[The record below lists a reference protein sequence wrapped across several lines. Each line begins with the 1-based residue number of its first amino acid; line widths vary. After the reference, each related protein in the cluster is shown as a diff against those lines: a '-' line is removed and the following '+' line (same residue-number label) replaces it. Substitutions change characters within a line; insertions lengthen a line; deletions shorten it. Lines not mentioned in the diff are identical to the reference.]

1 MNKREAQR
9 ELKYL
14 YSLNPGFGFIYFLMK
29 KEEDPD
35 YWTKVREIAFGKES
49 EVNGQKESA

>member
-1 MNKREAQR
+1 MNKKEALR

-14 YSLNPGFGFIYFLMK
+14 YSLDPGLRFLYFLMK

-35 YWTKVREIAFGKES
+35 YWTRVREIALEKK
-49 EVNGQKESA
+49 VK

>member
-1 MNKREAQR
+1 MNKKEALR

-14 YSLNPGFGFIYFLMK
+14 YSLNPGLGFIYFLMK

-35 YWTKVREIAFGKES
+35 YWEKVHEIAFEKK
-49 EVNGQKESA
+49 VK

>member
-1 MNKREAQR
+1 MNKKEALR

-14 YSLNPGFGFIYFLMK
+14 NSLNPGLGFIYFLMK

-49 EVNGQKESA
+49 EVNGLEKTA